1 MCSGT
6 TKIDG
11 IPVKTSTDD
20 QIEAGSPECLAVVGA
35 ITDFT
40 ALVEEDGAFQLVGGF
55 ALV

>member
-1 MCSGT
+1 MCSGA

-11 IPVKTSTDD
+11 IPVNNSTDD

-40 ALVEEDGAFQLVGGF
+40 ALVEKRLHVSACVRLRPC
-55 ALV
+55 